1 MPATHTCSGFFQ
13 HFGTHCL
20 HGIHF
25 KNFPIQYAWFI
36 AHKHSD
42 CTSHHKA
49 NLLPGGQPLQELTA
63 QLVAQDAGLA
73 QAALQG
79 LLIFLAG
86 VRAPP
91 RGLKNVVDDTHD
103 ILPQA
108 AV

>member
-1 MPATHTCSGFFQ
+1 MLWVNLNLVH
-13 HFGTHCL
+13 
-20 HGIHF
+20 
-25 KNFPIQYAWFI
+25 KNAR
-36 AHKHSD
+36 
-42 CTSHHKA
+42 CVSHHQA
-49 NLLPGGQPLQELTA
+49 YLFPGGQPLQELTA

-73 QAALQG
+73 QAALKG

-91 RGLKNVVDDTHD
+91 RGLEDIVDDTHD